1 MGGEG
6 VRKNVLLIGT
16 GLIGGSIALA
26 IKKVHDVHLIGFDV
40 NESQL
45 EIGKRMKILDASST
59 QLKECAED
67 AHLIIFSC
75 PVEESIKYIHILSE
89 YQLREDVMITDVG
102 STKGEIMRHSK
113 ILSDKGYCF
122 IGGHPMAGSHKT
134 GIESAKVHLFENA
147 YYILSPNEH
156 TTKDQIDE
164 LKNWLKGT
172 GSHFVVIDEK
182 THDNITGVVSHF
194 PHLIAASLV
203 KQVQQ
208 YSKNEPLATALA
220 AGGFRDITRIA
231 SSSPKMWT
239 DIVIQNKDTL
249 LSLISNWIEDM
260 KEMYHLVEQQEH
272 EEIYHY
278 FKESKDF
285 RDNMP
290 AKANGAIPSYF
301 DLYVDVMDRV
311 GELSNI
317 TTILSIHQVSI
328 TNLRIIESREGL
340 PGVLRVSLQTE
351 KDRDKAKNFLN
362 VNGYETYIVN

>member
-1 MGGEG
+1 LK
-6 VRKNVLLIGT
+6 KNVLLIGT

-26 IKKVHDVHLIGFDV
+26 IKKVHDANIIGFDI
-40 NESQL
+40 NAIQL
-45 EIGKRMKILDASST
+45 EIGKKIQIIDEISV
-59 QLKECAED
+59 QLKECAEK

-75 PVEESIKYIHILSE
+75 PVEESIKYIHKLSE
-89 YQLREDVMITDVG
+89 FQLMDGVIITDVG
-102 STKGEIMRHSK
+102 STKSEIMKHSRP
-113 ILSDKGYCF
+113 LTNKGYCF

-147 YYILSPNEH
+147 YYILTPSEL
-156 TTKDQIDE
+156 TSDDQIDE
-164 LKNWLKGT
+164 LKDWLKGT
-172 GSHFVVIDEK
+172 GSHFVVIDEG
-182 THDNITGVVSHF
+182 THDKITGVVSHF

-203 KQVQQ
+203 KQVKN
-208 YSKNEPLATALA
+208 YSKEEPLTTALA

-239 DIVIQNKDTL
+239 DIVIQNKEIL
-249 LSLISNWIEDM
+249 LSLIANWIDEM
-260 KEMYHLVEQQEH
+260 KEMYQIVDQQNN
-272 EEIYHY
+272 EEIFQY

-290 AKANGAIPSYF
+290 TKANGAIPSYF

-311 GELSNI
+311 GELANI

-340 PGVLRVSLQTE
+340 PGVLRISLQTE
-351 KDRDKAKNFLN
+351 RDREKAENFLN
-362 VNGYETYIVN
+362 VNGYETYIVS